1 MISSVISLVRTNRA
15 NGIQTSVRSQLALL
29 SSAAEPEDASQP
41 TITVSNGKTTLPID
55 SIRAADLLA
64 AGDNTPLDAP
74 LNISDFN
81 ALFDISPGLLAQPHV
96 AAVER
101 LFAIP
106 PLSDSEDSDSASS
119 ESEDEDGDAP
129 MRDTQLSAK
138 KPKLTR
144 ARTTRSGSRSN
155 SLNNGG
161 STATTGREQYLI
173 DPTAVA
179 IPVGHPDVAHPRIA
193 SSSVNGDSRSGAGA
207 TPRLNGASNGTATP
221 TGTGTPQLSP
231 KGLSLRQQLFPEVE
245 NETNGGE
252 ASLQVPQSP
261 SNNTSTDGGSESEDG
276 GSHPPPGEQGQ
287 NGAAGGANGAARG
300 RPGRKLWE
308 VVDSVRLLDGV
319 L

>member
-1 MISSVISLVRTNRA
+1 MISSVISLIRTNRA
-15 NGIQTSVRSQLALL
+15 KGIQTSVRSQLALL
-29 SSAAEPEDASQP
+29 SSASEPEDASQL
-41 TITVSNGKTTLPID
+41 TITVSNGKTTLPIGT
-55 SIRAADLLA
+55 AGLLA
-64 AGDNTPLDAP
+64 AGHNTPIDAP
-74 LNISDFN
+74 LDTSDFT

-96 AAVER
+96 AVVER

-106 PLSDSEDSDSASS
+106 LPSDSEDSQSASS
-119 ESEDEDGDAP
+119 DSEDDDGDAP

-144 ARTTRSGSRSN
+144 ARTARSGSRSN

-193 SSSVNGDSRSGAGA
+193 SSSVNGDSRSGA

-231 KGLSLRQQLFPEVE
+231 KGLSLRQQLFPEFE
-245 NETNGGE
+245 TETNGAE

-287 NGAAGGANGAARG
+287 NGAAGGANGVARG